1 MRRKASPVSSSQDGG
16 TNEAGDHPQTKGFID
31 RIDNVYAS
39 AENSDGFVDR
49 APRRTERHAHQWGD
63 PRANPRFFVED
74 LHPGAPATISLW
86 DDLESVYAFAY
97 YGRHAEALGK
107 GKEWFV
113 NSEWPFYVGWWVE
126 DDHIPTR
133 QDASQR
139 LEHLHDHGSTP
150 HAFDFKTPFDDVG
163 KPWRMDRGKIRERSE
178 VVKKFDE
185 DNPTGL

>member
-1 MRRKASPVSSSQDGG
+1 M
-16 TNEAGDHPQTKGFID
+16 
-31 RIDNVYAS
+31 
-39 AENSDGFVDR
+39 
-49 APRRTERHAHQWGD
+49 
-63 PRANPRFFVED
+63 
-74 LHPGAPATISLW
+74 W

-113 NSEWPFYVGWWVE
+113 NSEWPFYVAWWVE

-150 HAFDFKTPFDDVG
+150 HAFDFNTPFDDVG
-163 KPWRMDRGKIRERSE
+163 KPWQMDRGEIRERSE

>member
-1 MRRKASPVSSSQDGG
+1 M
-16 TNEAGDHPQTKGFID
+16 
-31 RIDNVYAS
+31 
-39 AENSDGFVDR
+39 
-49 APRRTERHAHQWGD
+49 
-63 PRANPRFFVED
+63 
-74 LHPGAPATISLW
+74 
-86 DDLESVYAFAY
+86 
-97 YGRHAEALGK
+97 
-107 GKEWFV
+107 
-113 NSEWPFYVGWWVE
+113 NSEWPFYVAWGAE

-150 HAFDFKTPFDDVG
+150 HAFDFKTPFGDVG